1 MEQKFKRSF
10 DELRN
15 IVTMTEAIFRQEG
28 LQADLRNVVD
38 LATEELFVNMV
49 TYNTESDEDILIEM
63 LPHEHGIEVSLTDYN
78 VARFDPTSAGNVDV
92 DAPFLIT
99 GVLDVN
105 GQLIMGPGEFSDV
118 EIQVSD
124 GSAVH
129 LEGPDVGHLGTDV
142 EVDELEDIS
151 GCLSLCVCCG
161 PPLVP
166 ACLHNL
172 RNGFF
177 QPLLLHAHLT

>member
-15 IVTMTEAIFRQEG
+15 IVTMTEAIFRQED

-78 VARFDPTSAGNVDV
+78 VARFDPTSASDVDV
-92 DAPFLIT
+92 DAPLEERTPGGLGLYLVLKMVDSIHYEYRNRQSKIT
-99 GVLDVN
+99 FV
-105 GQLIMGPGEFSDV
+105 
-118 EIQVSD
+118 
-124 GSAVH
+124 
-129 LEGPDVGHLGTDV
+129 
-142 EVDELEDIS
+142 VD
-151 GCLSLCVCCG
+151 
-161 PPLVP
+161 
-166 ACLHNL
+166 
-172 RNGFF
+172 RK
-177 QPLLLHAHLT
+177 